1 MLTRAEEPDRPPTRR
16 QVQVS
21 VEEGSRLSAAGDLE
35 NGEKTATAR
44 PAST

>member
-1 MLTRAEEPDRPPTRR
+1 MLTRVGEPDRQRG
-16 QVQVS
+16 VQVS